1 MTKKSNSRR
10 PRHQICNDSKVSV
23 VLQAESTS
31 WNEPNL
37 AGSARGSVFLDHTH
51 LMEIMPL
58 LRDGTENFSWTTVCK
73 KNPNF
78 IKTELFSLSNCKSV
92 YKCNACGCVRNCVIG
107 KVVPASSYY

>member
-73 KNPNF
+73 KKNLILLRQNF
-78 IKTELFSLSNCKSV
+78 FPFQIVNLSINV
-92 YKCNACGCVRNCVIG
+92 TH
-107 KVVPASSYY
+107 VVV